1 MRNQDLIDTNELN
14 KNANGGTEL
23 VTREL
28 FNLLDPDDLNGV
40 QIISSRVRT
49 LDPDKLRIYHLHDL
63 PLDPE
68 ASHLKEA
75 ASRDRFD
82 RLVFVSNWQ
91 YQQYQHHLNI
101 PYSRQSRVI
110 ENGVTPIEW
119 AAKTNPRTDP
129 IRLIY
134 TPTPHRGLEILVPVF
149 EHLATLFDF
158 IELDVYSSF
167 KLYGWEQRDAQYQ
180 TLFDRCKNH
189 PRIRYHGTQPQDV
202 VRKAYQDA
210 HIFAYPSIWPETS
223 CRCLIEAMM
232 AGCICVHP
240 NLAALPD
247 TSGNL
252 TNMYHGSGEINE
264 HGQVFAEQLA
274 RVIYAL
280 RHTEMWEST
289 AYSQQRQI
297 TRAYALGRFGW
308 PAVLPRWK
316 ELIQELKA
324 PETSA

>member
-1 MRNQDLIDTNELN
+1 MRNQELIDTNELN

-28 FNLLDPDDLNGV
+28 FDLLEPEDLDGI
-40 QIISSRVRT
+40 QIISSRVRA

-63 PLDPE
+63 PMDPE
-68 ASHLKEA
+68 ASHLKDA
-75 ASRDRFD
+75 VSRDRFD

-91 YQQYQHHLNI
+91 YQQYQTELGL
-101 PYSRQSRVI
+101 PYTRQSRVI
-110 ENGVTPIEW
+110 ENGVTPIDWVE
-119 AAKTNPRTDP
+119 KTNPRTNP

-167 KLYGWEQRDAQYQ
+167 KLYGWEQRDTQYQ
-180 TLFDRCKNH
+180 ELFDRCKQN
-189 PRIRYHGTQPQDV
+189 PRIRYHGTQPQEV

-223 CRCLIEAMM
+223 CRCLIESMM

-247 TSGNL
+247 TSGSL
-252 TNMYHGSGEINE
+252 TNMYDGTTDKQQHAQI
-264 HGQVFAEQLA
+264 FAENLA

-280 RHTEMWEST
+280 RNTDMWES
-289 AYSQQRQI
+289 SEFVRQRQI
-297 TRAYALGRFGW
+297 TRAYANGRFGW
-308 PAVLPRWK
+308 PSVVQRWK
-316 ELIQELKA
+316 LMIQELKA
-324 PETSA
+324 EQSA